1 MVRRLPTINVC
12 IFMQRIMIPVIIKID
27 RIHACL
33 EHGQRV
39 YSETDLSHLI
49 TSTAERPGA
58 KKTNGASSS
67 TNSIGSGPGKV
78 LRG

>member
-39 YSETDLSHLI
+39 CSETDLSHLI

-58 KKTNGASSS
+58 KKNQRGLILHQQYWFGA
-67 TNSIGSGPGKV
+67 
-78 LRG
+78 R